1 MKKFISLLLIS
12 VAVVSCKNEPEP
24 KASNLEQ
31 PQEELLINY
40 TNVGENVSAEGILS
54 AAEMSDRF
62 AALEIGDTIN
72 AKFKAEVA
80 SVCKSKGCWMNLKLE
95 DDKEAAVKFKDY
107 AFFVPK
113 DIEEKEVVVNG
124 TAYVSI
130 VSVEDQRHYAEDA
143 GKSEEEI
150 AAITEPKK
158 TLSFLADGVMIE
170 K

>member
-1 MKKFISLLLIS
+1 MKKFLSLLLIS
-12 VAVVSCKNEPEP
+12 VAVISCKNESEP
-24 KASNLEQ
+24 KVTSVEQ
-31 PQEELLINY
+31 PQEDFLVNY
-40 TNVGENVSAEGILS
+40 THVGENVSAGGILS
-54 AAEMSDRF
+54 AAEMSDMF
-62 AALEIGDTIN
+62 AGLEIGDTIN

-95 DDKEAAVKFKDY
+95 DGKEAAVKFKDY

-124 TAYVSI
+124 KAYVSI